1 MKIDFMQLEF
11 IHPTMRK
18 LLQWLEEI
26 GIEFTITSLY
36 RPGDEGV
43 HGTLPLRGVDIR
55 VRNSEL
61 GQLIMDMINR
71 SWSYDKNRPEFDC
84 ALLHGRDSNMH
95 LHLQVHP
102 NTVYLGV

>member
-1 MKIDFMQLEF
+1 MKIDFIQLEF

-55 VRNSEL
+55 MRNKEL
-61 GQLIMDMINR
+61 GQRIEDMVNN
-71 SWSYDKNRPEFDC
+71 SWRYDNKRAGFKC
-84 ALLHGRDSNMH
+84 AILHGRDSNMH

-102 NTVYLGV
+102 NTVYLGA